1 LLPSVDRYQL
11 ARTWRVH
18 RRLALEVLLGAENE
32 DDGVAAAAMS
42 AIMKSIDFA
51 DASAEDG
58 SMQRSS
64 VEALYKA
71 ISPKTTVTIA
81 PRFAQTTGAEFCELV
96 RNASFHT
103 ELLVFIAFMG
113 DLGVGMSQNKQKFTL
128 GHLKNEL
135 EMDPVK
141 VRVLCEDL
149 GFSLTEQQLHDLDE
163 DGSGMIS
170 WGELTES
177 SVWQEIVKDVH
188 AVMDVGDTHETKARQ
203 FSMKALA
210 TAALCGTQFRTSGPE
225 TIAEDD
231 EDEGD
236 ADEMNMLALQL
247 HPMFRMLD
255 DDERKIVLKVMEVR
269 RFKRGDVIIK
279 EGDIGHSMFV
289 LKQGKVGVRLAKVA
303 VDNPITELDKL
314 GKEVAE
320 LSEPD
325 FFGDLA
331 LTESDSTRSVRATP
345 AARQHLR
352 QQPASQPAS
361 PAYCCLLLTLIC
373 PR

>member
-1 LLPSVDRYQL
+1 
-11 ARTWRVH
+11 VH